1 MHYNRQERLSQSC
14 LQMLE
19 TKLLGC
25 GKTEVNG
32 SADFY

>member
-1 MHYNRQERLSQSC
+1 MRHNRQKQHRQSR

-32 SADFY
+32 WADFY